1 MKNINFEIGKI
12 YASSKTLFGK
22 SDLMY
27 EYRGYDKVLKA
38 DLFKIVNPEFGR
50 LELSMFGIIHNI
62 PTGDGQFFQAVK
74 FSNDNFVM
82 STAELGIIVEWG
94 SSFFN
99 NDLTE
104 LRNKWKNFYKIYK
117 SRQKQQKA

>member
-1 MKNINFEIGKI
+1 MNRNFEIGKI

-27 EYRGYDKVLKA
+27 EYCGYNDNLKMHE
-38 DLFKIVNPEFGR
+38 FRIVSPEFGR
-50 LELSMFGIIHNI
+50 MELHMSGNIKNITDSGI
-62 PTGDGQFFQAVK
+62 QVQYVK
-74 FSNDNFVM
+74 FYDDNFVM
-82 STAELGIIVEWG
+82 SVAELSSIIEFG
-94 SSFFN
+94 SLFFH

-104 LRNKWKNFYKIYK
+104 LRNKWREFYKIYK

>member
-1 MKNINFEIGKI
+1 MNRNFEIGKI
-12 YASSKTLFGK
+12 YASSNTLFGK

-27 EYRGYDKVLKA
+27 EYCGYNNDLKMHE
-38 DLFKIVNPEFGR
+38 FRIVNPEFGR
-50 LELSMFGIIHNI
+50 MEMYMSGNIKNITDSGIQVQYVKFYDDNIVMSVAELS
-62 PTGDGQFFQAVK
+62 
-74 FSNDNFVM
+74 S
-82 STAELGIIVEWG
+82 IVEFG
-94 SSFFN
+94 YAFFY